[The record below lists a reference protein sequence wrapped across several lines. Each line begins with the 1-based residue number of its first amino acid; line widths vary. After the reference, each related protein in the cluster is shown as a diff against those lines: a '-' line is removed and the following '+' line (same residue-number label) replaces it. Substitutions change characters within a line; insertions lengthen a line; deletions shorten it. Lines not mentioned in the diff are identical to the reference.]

1 MGTLQRLPRIVGL
14 SLALELSMTGRTFSA
29 REALAYG
36 LVSPLPGLP
45 AELPATFDD
54 CLARARGVARE
65 IASKSPLVVRGIK
78 RSAHFAE
85 EAGNTA
91 LALEQV
97 RYFNMATLLSADLG
111 EAMAAIVE
119 KRKPVF
125 KGT

>member
-14 SLALELSMTGRTFSA
+14 PLALELSMTGRTFSA
-29 REALAYG
+29 QEALAYG
-36 LVSPLPGLP
+36 LVCPLPGMPSSLP
-45 AELPATFDD
+45 ASFED
-54 CLARARGVARE
+54 CLHRSRDVARE

-91 LALEQV
+91 LSLEQV
-97 RYFNMATLLSADLG
+97 RYFNMATLLSQDLG